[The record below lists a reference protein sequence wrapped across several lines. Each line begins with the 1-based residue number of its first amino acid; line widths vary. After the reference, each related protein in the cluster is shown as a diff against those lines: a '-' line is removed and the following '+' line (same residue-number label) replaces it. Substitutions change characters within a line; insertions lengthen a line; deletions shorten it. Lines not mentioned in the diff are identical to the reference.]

1 MKYKVILVV
10 VFSFLFVGCSNKTK
24 TSAEIE
30 QRELF
35 DQSNRSAFD
44 AGQDAD
50 QLGANDEELRAQQEE
65 LRRELEREEQR
76 LLEEQA
82 RGQDNSEQIARSE
95 VDAASIRDQLNEKG
109 SLLAERSIFYEFDS
123 SIIRA
128 EYRPI
133 VEAHGKFLA
142 TNPEVKVR
150 LEGNC
155 DDRGSREY
163 NLSLGQSRA
172 DQLKE
177 ALVLLGANPAQI
189 DVVSYGAERPVSFG
203 VDEASR
209 AKNRRSDIVYS
220 Y

>member
-10 VFSFLFVGCSNKTK
+10 VFSLLCVGCSNKTK

-50 QLGANDEELRAQQEE
+50 QIGASDKELRAQQEE

-76 LLEEQA
+76 LLEEQV
-82 RGQDNSEQIARSE
+82 RGQDKSEQIARSE

-123 SIIRA
+123 SIIRS

>member
-1 MKYKVILVV
+1 VKYKVILVV

-35 DQSNRSAFD
+35 DQSNRSTFD
-44 AGQDAD
+44 AGRDDD
-50 QLGANDEELRAQQEE
+50 QIGANDEELRAQQEE
-65 LRRELEREEQR
+65 LRKELEREEQR
-76 LLEEQA
+76 LLEEQV

-128 EYRPI
+128 EYRPL

-142 TNPEVKVR
+142 TNPGVKVR

-203 VDEASR
+203 VDEVSR